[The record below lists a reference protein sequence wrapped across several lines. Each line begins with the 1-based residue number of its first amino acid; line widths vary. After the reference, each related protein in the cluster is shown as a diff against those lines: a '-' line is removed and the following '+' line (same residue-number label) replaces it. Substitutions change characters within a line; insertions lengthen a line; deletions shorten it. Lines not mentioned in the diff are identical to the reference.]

1 MHRNLCCRKVKELAY
16 KEVNTMKI
24 EEMTSRM
31 YHLNTEIRS
40 MLADSGY
47 ERDNDFYPEEYQA
60 HRKTITGEDG
70 SAEDVANLSP
80 DEWQLVQEYERI
92 LSRLD
97 DIADR
102 LDYLAKPI
110 THTGTAQRTEN
121 DRFTVDGCEFHRG
134 CRCEYQRYDEEHD
147 CFYWAADRIEYSPEH
162 GGFYF
167 YGSGEALREGMNV
180 RIRW

>member
-47 ERDNDFYPEEYQA
+47 
-60 HRKTITGEDG
+60 
-70 SAEDVANLSP
+70 DVADLSP

-167 YGSGEALREGMNV
+167 YGSGEALHEGMNV